1 MRSIEE
7 LNEKLALDD
16 YYRLQDIMLMSPEE
30 YEKYEAKQER
40 KKHRRNLM
48 FGMILVVS
56 LIGALILGIY
66 GLYNTKANTYTYEME
81 LNERYTQKTGTS
93 NSFHHFKFTIEEA
106 GIVTPYFDVGESIFS
121 DPDGYIVST
130 DNTEEFIFCSRMSG
144 TNDDYIYLEPGMYE
158 FIVGASSVFDRPKEF
173 TVGLDYSR
181 VKTKK
186 EQENNDLFNKAE
198 KISDNEFYKCRLSS
212 EEDVDVFKVDIN
224 DGEQLF
230 VDLSSNA
237 VLGTF
242 TGDIGWFSADG
253 RRELTSQNYFKIEV
267 YSKENFETPIY
278 EKECIGLS
286 EEQIPVAENGTYYI
300 KVSAADK
307 YYNGNYVICR
317 KAIQ

>member
-1 MRSIEE
+1 MMDEIRMAE
-7 LNEKLALDD
+7 LF
-16 YYRLQDIMLMSPEE
+16 P
-30 YEKYEAKQER
+30 EKYAALQE
-40 KKHRRNLM
+40 KKEKRRDLLSTIILFVFII
-48 FGMILVVS
+48 FGLLAV
-56 LIGALILGIY
+56 ILGIY
-66 GLYNTKANTYTYEME
+66 GFYNTKENTYTYEME

-144 TNDDYIYLEPGMYE
+144 ANDDYIYLEPGMYE

-173 TVGLDYSR
+173 TVGLDYSK

-212 EEDVDVFKVDIN
+212 EEDVDIFKVDVN

-230 VDLSSNA
+230 IDLSSNA

-286 EEQIPVAENGTYYI
+286 EEQIPVAESGIYYI

-307 YYNGNYVICR
+307 YYNGDYVICR
-317 KAIQ
+317 KVVQ